1 MRAHIHCPTF
11 ISVLLRDL
19 RDLRDFVVRSRKG
32 GYRWY
37 RVRLQRWL
45 PPPRNPPPPP
55 PEFDCPCPA
64 LPRTCGRAA
73 LRSTLRPG
81 SMDGRSMLRPALAAA
96 GRSMRAAGGEK
107 FRRGIAR
114 CGCEGALS
122 IGTPATGGMRCGERI
137 CGAGLP
143 CCASARERSKFVRPF
158 AHARGTASLFCRRSN
173 TRSRGGNDPFSAR
186 PRSAPLPPN
195 EGG

>member
-11 ISVLLRDL
+11 IFALLRDL
-19 RDLRDFVVRSRKG
+19 RVFVVRNRKG

-45 PPPRNPPPPP
+45 SPPRNPPPPP

-81 SMDGRSMLRPALAAA
+81 FMDGRSMLRPALAAA
-96 GRSMRAAGGEK
+96 GRSMRPAGGEK
-107 FRRGIAR
+107 FRCGIAR

-122 IGTPATGGMRCGERI
+122 IGTPATGDMRCGERI

-143 CCASARERSKFVRPF
+143 CCASVRERSKLGRPF
-158 AHARGTASLFCRRSN
+158 AHARGTASLLCR
-173 TRSRGGNDPFSAR
+173 
-186 PRSAPLPPN
+186 
-195 EGG
+195 